1 LKRALL
7 VTTIAALIDRICL
20 YLQDSTH
27 EAWPLV
33 QVEAQ
38 LREAMAQLGR
48 QQLLGEVTWQ
58 QGVAGEPEYVFADT
72 TVTFAE
78 VLYDGRSLRPVQEDA
93 LTRLRRD
100 WDRATG
106 TPQYFTVPLEPP
118 QTLRLIPAPLSSGS
132 PTLITPPKPIA
143 GQVEDNLVAFTW
155 RNLQESAA
163 TDFAL
168 PEVLE
173 DVVVFMT
180 VGALTNQDSEYHDK
194 SKGQCFETLVKIILT
209 ELLGGTS

>member
-1 LKRALL
+1 MN
-7 VTTIAALIDRICL
+7 
-20 YLQDSTH
+20 H

-38 LREAMAQLGR
+38 LREAIAQLGR

-132 PTLITPPKPIA
+132 ATVFDPPRMIA
-143 GQVEDNLVAFTW
+143 GEVEDNLVSFLWLHPPEVTAGEFP
-155 RNLQESAA
+155 LQ
-163 TDFAL
+163 
-168 PEVLE
+168 EVLE

-180 VGALTNQDSEYHDK
+180 VSSLTSQDSEYHDK
-194 SKGQCFETLVKIILT
+194 TKGQSFETLAKIILQ
-209 ELLGGTS
+209 ELLGGTT